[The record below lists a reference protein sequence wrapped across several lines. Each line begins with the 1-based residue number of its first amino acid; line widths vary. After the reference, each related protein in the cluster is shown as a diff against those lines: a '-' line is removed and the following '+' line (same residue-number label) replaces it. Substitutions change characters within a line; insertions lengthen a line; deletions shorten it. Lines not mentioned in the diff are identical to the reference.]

1 MAKVKYDEAVKSYSK
16 AKLSSLKR
24 KAKQYYTE
32 KNGEVSVKVLARV
45 ARVPQGYIREWMR
58 SEDWSKLV
66 EPVQLTPKA
75 QKALKSGAEKY
86 GLTEQEELFCFHYLK
101 TFNATTSAIKAGY
114 SSSYAHNKAYLMLK
128 EDRVK
133 VFLKYIKGTR
143 NEELFIDSMRIVNE
157 YIKIAFADMSDFVRF
172 GPNGVV
178 LKHSDKVDGQ
188 MVVKVKEGRDGV
200 TIELA
205 DKLKALEKL
214 ERYLKVMPSDWKQRV
229 EEKKVELMGQKLEL
243 EKQKVDL
250 GSESD
255 DDDGFLTALKEAA
268 KEVWNEEEE
277 EAS

>member
-1 MAKVKYDEAVKSYSK
+1 
-16 AKLSSLKR
+16 
-24 KAKQYYTE
+24 
-32 KNGEVSVKVLARV
+32 
-45 ARVPQGYIREWMR
+45 
-58 SEDWSKLV
+58 
-66 EPVQLTPKA
+66 
-75 QKALKSGAEKY
+75 
-86 GLTEQEELFCFHYLK
+86 
-101 TFNATTSAIKAGY
+101 
-114 SSSYAHNKAYLMLK
+114 
-128 EDRVK
+128 
-133 VFLKYIKGTR
+133 
-143 NEELFIDSMRIVNE
+143 MRIVNE

-268 KEVWNEEEE
+268 KEVWNDEEE